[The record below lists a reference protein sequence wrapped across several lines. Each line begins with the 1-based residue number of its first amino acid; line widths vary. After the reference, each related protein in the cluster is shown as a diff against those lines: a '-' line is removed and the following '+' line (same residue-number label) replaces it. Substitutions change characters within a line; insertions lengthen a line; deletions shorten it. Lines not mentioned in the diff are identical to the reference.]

1 LHDNKHHLLLCAT
14 GSVAT
19 IKLPLIITTLLTR
32 HTSSSLSIRILLTP
46 SAAQFLQSQSPEQP
60 SLSALAAIPGVD
72 GIYLDADEW
81 RRPWTR
87 GASILHIELRRWA
100 DLMVIAPL
108 SANSL
113 AKVAGGMAEGLVASV
128 VRAWDSTGEI
138 DGPREL
144 RIVVAP
150 AMNTAMWEHPV
161 TRKHLAVLE
170 GEWGVANGGWI
181 EVLRP
186 VEKTLACGDTGSGAM
201 REWKQI
207 VDVIE
212 QRLGL

>member
-1 LHDNKHHLLLCAT
+1 
-14 GSVAT
+14 
-19 IKLPLIITTLLTR
+19 
-32 HTSSSLSIRILLTP
+32 
-46 SAAQFLQSQSPEQP
+46 
-60 SLSALAAIPGVD
+60 
-72 GIYLDADEW
+72 
-81 RRPWTR
+81 
-87 GASILHIELRRWA
+87 
-100 DLMVIAPL
+100 MVIAPL

-144 RIVVAP
+144 VSAEEGTGGSSRGSWAKRIVVAP

-212 QRLGL
+212 QRLGLVDDDTEDLGKA